1 MFPIPG
7 FADIVLI
14 VIVVFVVFA
23 AGKLPAL
30 VNTAGRALLRWREG
44 RRGKTDGQ

>member
-14 VIVVFVVFA
+14 LIVVFVVFA

-30 VNTAGRALLRWREG
+30 VNAASRALVHRREE
-44 RRGKTDGQ
+44 RKRNNSR